1 MSDAACV
8 QALPL
13 PSERLLLE
21 GKTAIQLVWS
31 YERSGPLAEIYVKA
45 KEQQWD
51 ADKDIDWQVDLD
63 PDNPLELP
71 DAQIGIYGSS
81 LWRRMSDQNRAEL
94 RRHLQAWQMSQFL
107 HGEQGALI
115 CSAKIAMQESTL
127 AGKLVAASQTL
138 DEARHVEAYTRL
150 VTEKFRLM
158 YPATDSLQRLL
169 GDVVLDSRWDITY
182 LGMQVLV
189 EGLALACFHSL
200 QEQTKSSLF
209 RQINRLIMRDEARHF
224 AFGRAMLRDVY
235 PTLGGA
241 ELRQRE
247 DFVIEAAR
255 VMKDHFL
262 AAEIWHALGMPK
274 QQYMEVVNRSPAV
287 SYFRHFL
294 FGRLIPA
301 IRDLGLWSPHV
312 QDAFRK
318 MDLLRYE
325 GEPSLAQHALQALDA
340 EPAANAFERG

>member
-1 MSDAACV
+1 MSDATCV
-8 QALPL
+8 LAVPLQNDRLVLDGSTRIEFVWEYGGASAL
-13 PSERLLLE
+13 
-21 GKTAIQLVWS
+21 G
-31 YERSGPLAEIYVKA
+31 EIYAKA
-45 KEQQWD
+45 NEQQWD
-51 ADKDIDWQVDLD
+51 ADKDIDWQRDLD

-81 LWRRMSDQNRAEL
+81 LWRRMSTPNRAEL

-115 CSAKIAMQESTL
+115 CSAKITMQESSRE
-127 AGKLVAASQTL
+127 GKLVAASQTN
-138 DEARHVEAYTRL
+138 DEARHVETYRRL

-158 YPATDSLQRLL
+158 YPATESLQLL
-169 GDVVLDSRWDITY
+169 LRDVVLDSRWDITY

-200 QEQTKSSLF
+200 HEQSKSELF

-224 AFGRAMLRDVY
+224 AFGRTMLREVY
-235 PTLGGA
+235 PALGGH

-262 AAEIWHALGMPK
+262 AAEIWNAIGMPQ

-318 MDLLRYE
+318 MDLLRFE
-325 GEPSLAQHALQALDA
+325 TER
-340 EPAANAFERG
+340 PASTSANATDPMPWF